1 MSAERLNQ
9 MITNKLKC
17 LGFIGSFID
26 LGKIIEDKKK
36 EVKSLETKETEVRIR
51 IVLKEFKIEKKEEL
65 EWKVR
70 LLMPKKRD
78 VLKM

>member
-17 LGFIGSFID
+17 LAFIGSFID

-36 EVKSLETKETEVRIR
+36 RS
-51 IVLKEFKIEKKEEL
+51 
-65 EWKVR
+65 
-70 LLMPKKRD
+70 
-78 VLKM
+78 